1 VLYACHYRT
10 PQTVVTTRTM
20 QALISYLDAI
30 ARDANPATAAFDPQA
45 AYVLVCCLLPPI
57 VGALVALLLH
67 GAEAVLGTISDPR

>member
-1 VLYACHYRT
+1 M
-10 PQTVVTTRTM
+10 QT
-20 QALISYLDAI
+20 LLSYLDAI

-67 GAEAVLGTISDPR
+67 AVEGLLGSISDPR